1 LNKHLRIMPL
11 RSQNLVAIFPAGT
24 QAVPAK
30 ITPSYVARQP
40 LVIEHTRGAVYT
52 LIMRWLAAEL
62 PLARA
67 PMHLGTVEALKM
79 AVKSKLGM
87 SIVPDVAVGQREDDL
102 ITRPLRPSVPCTLA
116 LIEHRNK
123 PNEPALE
130 IVRNALLRLRDA
142 AGPLRL
148 GGLARPG
155 RAGRRPHV
163 HSAGS

>member
-1 LNKHLRIMPL
+1 
-11 RSQNLVAIFPAGT
+11 RSQTID
-24 QAVPAK
+24 AVCRGGAQHSPAK

-40 LVIEHTRGAVYT
+40 LGIEHTRGAGYA

-87 SIVPDVAVGQREDDL
+87 SIVPDVAVGRREDDL
-102 ITRPLRPSVPCTLA
+102 ITRPLRPPVPCTLA

-130 IVRNALLRLRDA
+130 IVRDAILRLRDA
-142 AGPLRL
+142 VGSPLLAGP
-148 GGLARPG
+148 ARPG
-155 RAGRRPHV
+155 RPRRGPDL